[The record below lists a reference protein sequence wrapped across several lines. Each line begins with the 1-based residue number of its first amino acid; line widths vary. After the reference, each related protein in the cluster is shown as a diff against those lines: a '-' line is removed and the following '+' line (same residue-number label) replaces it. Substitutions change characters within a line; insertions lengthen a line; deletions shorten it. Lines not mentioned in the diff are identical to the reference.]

1 MERALTATGRSN
13 PNQNPNHN
21 HADWTRRSTGR
32 GGGGGGRRPQLEGV
46 LSKYT
51 NLIQGWQNRYFVL
64 DEELNQLHYFVNEHG
79 RSQKPRGTLPLI
91 GASVTVSDEAP
102 HMFVVNS
109 ANGELF
115 KLRDSSVRTLKDT
128 DEQLSVDRTVS
139 SLDTQGSSRRSLS
152 LLPSASSSTS
162 SSPRLQRHLPHL
174 PHLPHPHRSPATPR
188 HAKHTHVQH
197 DTLLEVREV
206 ISQAECQQKSLVH
219 SIELLPRRGG
229 VSCLDQDL
237 LLLKATSAATLRCL
251 AQCLSMLQQHRHAHS
266 LTDSAQTQAPP
277 SEECDMD
284 SVNTAGCQGPLLS
297 EDQMNTC

>member
-1 MERALTATGRSN
+1 MERTPPTNGARASAATGSSSPN
-13 PNQNPNHN
+13 PNPNHN
-21 HADWTRRSTGR
+21 HADRTRRTTGR

-64 DEELNQLHYFVNEHG
+64 DEELKQLQYFVNEQG

-102 HMFVVNS
+102 HMFVVSS

-115 KLRDSSVRTLKDT
+115 KLRAP
-128 DEQLSVDRTVS
+128 
-139 SLDTQGSSRRSLS
+139 RR
-152 LLPSASSSTS
+152 
-162 SSPRLQRHLPHL
+162 
-174 PHLPHPHRSPATPR
+174 
-188 HAKHTHVQH
+188 AKHTHAQP

-206 ISQAECQQKSLVH
+206 IVQAECQQKSLVH

-251 AQCLSMLQQHRHAHS
+251 AQCLNMLQQHRHAHNMS
-266 LTDSAQTQAPP
+266 DSAQPQAPP
-277 SEECDMD
+277 SEECDVD
-284 SVNTAGCQGPLLS
+284 DVKTAGFQGPLLS
-297 EDQMNTC
+297 EDQTNPC